1 MHPRLASIHII
12 ERSANVFP
20 LFLRMGDHKE
30 CMRSHSNWQQ
40 RWPVV
45 TIAVSLDGVGQE
57 GQDVATLLTAGGD
70 VGQERSRSICAQRV
84 AS

>member
-1 MHPRLASIHII
+1 
-12 ERSANVFP
+12 
-20 LFLRMGDHKE
+20 MGDHKE

-70 VGQERSRSICAQRV
+70 GGQDPFDEPATGFALRAMTGFPPTDRV
-84 AS
+84 A